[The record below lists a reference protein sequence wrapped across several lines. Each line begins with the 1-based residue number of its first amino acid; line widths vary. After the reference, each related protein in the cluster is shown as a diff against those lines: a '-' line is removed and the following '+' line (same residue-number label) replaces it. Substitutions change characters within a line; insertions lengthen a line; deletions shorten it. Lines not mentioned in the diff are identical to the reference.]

1 MYTDKA
7 TIDSYLGV
15 TLDTGLATFIAL
27 TIAGVTDFIEKYCG
41 EERFGK
47 RVFEAP
53 TPTDN
58 DVTKYFDGNGT
69 QKLPVGDLK
78 SLTSLTIDDV
88 LQVADEDYF
97 LKPYNASLEGKPYSH
112 IELVQPGGRT
122 NSRLGTIYEFEQDQ
136 RNVKIV
142 GKFRYSD
149 VVPSD
154 IKLIATKLASETLK
168 EKIGD
173 LTLRETK
180 AETFDDYKIEYTDIA
195 KTAQSLGVFS
205 ILDQYKRK
213 ILTPSTGT
221 IQIV

>member
-15 TLDTGLATFIAL
+15 TLDAGLTTFINL
-27 TIAGVTDFIEKYCG
+27 TIGAVTSFIEQYCG

-53 TPTDN
+53 TPDN

-88 LQVADEDYF
+88 LQVVDEDYY
-97 LKPYNASLEGKPYSH
+97 LKPYNASLEGKPYSY

-122 NSRLGTIYEFEQDQ
+122 NSRLGTIYEFEKDQ
-136 RNVKIV
+136 RNVKVV

-149 VVPSD
+149 TVPSD

-173 LTLRETK
+173 LTLREVK
-180 AETFDDYKIEYTDIA
+180 AETLDDYKIEYTDIA

-213 ILTPSTGT
+213 IITPSTGT

>member
-1 MYTDKA
+1 MYTDKT
-7 TIDSYLGV
+7 TIESYLGV
-15 TLDTGLATFIAL
+15 TLDAGLATFITL
-27 TIAGVTDFIEKYCG
+27 TICGVTEFIERYCG

-47 RVFEAP
+47 RIFEAP
-53 TPTDN
+53 TSDN
-58 DVTKYFDGNGT
+58 DQTRYFDGNGT
-69 QKLPVGDLK
+69 EKLPVGDLK
-78 SLTSLTIDDV
+78 SLTSLTIDGV
-88 LQVADEDYF
+88 LQVAEEDYF
-97 LKPYNASLEGKPYSH
+97 LKPYNASLEGKPYSY

-122 NSRLGTIYEFEQDQ
+122 NSRLGTIYEFEKDQ
-136 RNVKIV
+136 RNVKVV

-149 VVPSD
+149 SVPSD

-173 LTLRETK
+173 LTLREVK

-213 ILTPSTGT
+213 IVMPSTGV
-221 IQIV
+221 IQI

>member
-1 MYTDKA
+1 MYTDKT
-7 TIDSYLGV
+7 TIESYLGV
-15 TLDTGLATFIAL
+15 TLDAGLATFITL
-27 TIAGVTDFIEKYCG
+27 TIGSVTEFIEKYCG

-53 TPTDN
+53 TPDA

-78 SLTSLTIDDV
+78 NLTSLTIDGV
-88 LQVADEDYF
+88 LQVAEEDYF
-97 LKPYNASLEGKPYSH
+97 LKPYNASLEGKPYSY

-122 NSRLGTIYEFEQDQ
+122 NSRLGTIYEFEKDQ
-136 RNVKIV
+136 RNIKIV
-142 GKFRYSD
+142 GKFRYCD
-149 VVPSD
+149 IVPSD

>member
-1 MYTDKA
+1 MYTDKN
-7 TIDSYLGV
+7 TIESYLGV
-15 TLDTGLATFIAL
+15 TLDAGLATFITL
-27 TIAGVTDFIEKYCG
+27 TIGSVTEFIEKYCG

-47 RVFEAP
+47 RIFEAP
-53 TPTDN
+53 TPDN

-88 LQVADEDYF
+88 LQVADEDYY
-97 LKPYNASLEGKPYSH
+97 LKPYNASLEGKPYSY

-122 NSRLGTIYEFEQDQ
+122 NSRIGTIYEFEKDQ
-136 RNVKIV
+136 RNVKVV

-149 VVPSD
+149 TVPSD

-168 EKIGD
+168 EKVGD
-173 LTLRETK
+173 LTLREVK
-180 AETFDDYKIEYTDIA
+180 AETLDDYKIEYTDIA

-213 ILTPSTGT
+213 IITPSTGT

>member
-1 MYTDKA
+1 MYTDKN
-7 TIDSYLGV
+7 TIESYLGV
-15 TLDTGLATFIAL
+15 TLDAGLATFITL
-27 TIAGVTDFIEKYCG
+27 TIGSVTEFIEKYCG

-53 TPTDN
+53 AIDN

-78 SLTSLTIDDV
+78 SLTSLTIDNV
-88 LQVADEDYF
+88 LQVVDEDYF
-97 LKPYNASLEGKPYSH
+97 LKPYNASLEGKPYSY
-112 IELVQPGGRT
+112 IELIQPSGRT

-136 RNVKIV
+136 RNIKIV

-168 EKIGD
+168 EKVGD
-173 LTLRETK
+173 LTLREVK
-180 AETFDDYKIEYTDIA
+180 SETFDDYKIDYTDIA

-213 ILTPSTGT
+213 IVTPSTGV